1 MSGISAKGTGISS
14 LRAAVSAIGH
24 PEGVVCKKVHEQAT
38 LAPVP

>member
-1 MSGISAKGTGISS
+1 MSSISAKGAGISA
-14 LRAAVSAIGH
+14 LRAVSAIGH